1 MSEPVRHIMTKNP
14 TCCTPQTPLQEVAK
28 MMVQHDCGCIP
39 VLDGSG
45 SGTPVGTITD
55 RDITCRTLAQGKNPL
70 ELAVQDC
77 MTSDCVTIHEDAGLN
92 ECVELMEKKKI
103 RRIVV
108 VDSFGKCCGI
118 VSQADIA
125 LTGDKKKT
133 GEVVQKVSEP
143 AG

>member
-1 MSEPVRHIMTKNP
+1 MSEPVRRIMTRNP
-14 TCCTPQTPLQEVAK
+14 ASCTPQTKLQEVAK

-39 VLDGSG
+39 VLDASG

-55 RDITCRTLAQGKNPL
+55 RDITCRTVAEGKNPL
-70 ELAVQDC
+70 EMVVQDC
-77 MTSDCVTIHEDAGLN
+77 MTSDCVTIHEDASLSQ
-92 ECVELMEKKKI
+92 CADLMEKKKI
-103 RRIVV
+103 RRILV